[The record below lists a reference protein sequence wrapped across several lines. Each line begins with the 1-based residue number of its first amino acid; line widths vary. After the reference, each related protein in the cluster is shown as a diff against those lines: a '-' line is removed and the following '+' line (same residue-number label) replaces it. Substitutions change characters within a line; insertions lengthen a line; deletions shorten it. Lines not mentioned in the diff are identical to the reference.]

1 MRNFTLLFLFLF
13 LSWAAIG
20 QSGWTQV
27 DSGLT
32 TGTGIGQIS
41 VGMNDNTALWGLA
54 VDDEG
59 GIVDAF
65 TRSTDGGN
73 TWEAGA
79 FDAGDGLSQLFA
91 FDADVCWAL
100 FNTGATQGIYKTE
113 DGGATWIKKGGVYG
127 ASSFANVLHFFNNMD
142 GFAQGD
148 AVDGYFELYTT
159 TDGGEIWTR
168 VPEANIPPQI
178 EDDEWGIT
186 GNYCA
191 VGDHI
196 WYGTN
201 KGRIFRSTDKGY
213 NWDVSV
219 TTLMDGD
226 NPATVNN
233 LMFDELNGIA
243 YKSYLNLG
251 FEEQFNVTTDGGV
264 TWTDLFPGGT
274 NYARYLYH
282 VPGTENTV
290 IGSAGA
296 PSDAGMGISISTDGG
311 ASWEVISEGYSFL
324 ASAWLDLETGWCGT
338 ETTFNRSVGGVYIYG
353 NPPAPFGLEAT
364 VDVLDVMLTWNG
376 PAPSNFSDDF
386 ESHEDFAIDFTPWTN
401 IDVDGSETYGME
413 EIDWPNEYAP
423 QAFIIF
429 NPSMTTP
436 ATEDIVPHS
445 GDKIAAC
452 FAAVPSPTNDDWMIS
467 PQVMVESGSEVSFW
481 AKSYTDEYGLERFN
495 VGVSTTDTDPGSFTI
510 ISASPYE
517 EAPVE
522 DWTEFTYSLAGY
534 EGEVVYVAIQCVS
547 DDAFILLIDDFSI
560 GTAKASFVHNENTAV
575 VGSAVRD
582 FSFTEKHE
590 QPENTAVTS
599 VRGTSA
605 LELLGYNVYRDGSKI
620 NSETVETEEYTD
632 TDVQIG
638 SVEYYVTAVYTGG
651 ESDPSDTA
659 FVIITDIFDN
669 TENTLKLYPN
679 PAYDVLTIESSQN
692 MQVITITNSVG
703 QMVYRNQIDAART
716 RLNISEYQSGV
727 YFVQIDTDNGTTTQK
742 IIIE

>member
-27 DSGLT
+27 DSGLP
-32 TGTGIGQIS
+32 TGKGIGQIS
-41 VGMNDNTALWGLA
+41 VGMDDNTALWGLP
-54 VDDEG
+54 VNNDG
-59 GIVDAF
+59 SIHDAF
-65 TRSTDGGN
+65 TRSIDGGN
-73 TWEAGA
+73 TWEAGT
-79 FDAGDGLSQLFA
+79 FNAGDGLSQLFA

-100 FNTGATQGIYKTE
+100 FNTGATQGLYKTV
-113 DGGATWIKKGGVYG
+113 DGGATWVKKGGVYG
-127 ASSFANVLHFFNNMD
+127 ASSFANVMHFFDDMN

-159 TDGGEIWTR
+159 TDGGENWTR

-178 EDDEWGIT
+178 ESDEWGIT

-219 TTLMDGD
+219 TTLLDGD
-226 NPATVNN
+226 NPATVNS
-233 LMFDELNGIA
+233 LMYDELNGIA
-243 YKSYLNLG
+243 FKSYLNLG
-251 FEEQFNVTTDGGV
+251 FEEQLNVTTDGGV
-264 TWTDLFPGGT
+264 TWTDLFPAGT
-274 NYARYLYH
+274 NYARYIYH
-282 VPGTENTV
+282 VPGTDNTV
-290 IGSAGA
+290 IGSAGT

-338 ETTFNRSVGGVYIYG
+338 ETTFNRSVGGVYIFG

-364 VDVLDVMLTWNG
+364 VDVLDVYLTWLAPGAGSTEELIYDNG
-376 PAPSNFSDDF
+376 IATGAYSWDGYTLSSHMSPSGPCKVLAMKFFTTIDPGDNTFNATLFEWAGSEPGTDIIYQEPATAVEEDWMEVDISAQNIMFTGDFVVGFGSINETTYVGYDENLDNGRSWDFDNTGEFWEAWNEAYLIRAIVEYEDGKVAEIGGSLSTQNTTVSRSFSKIA
-386 ESHEDFAIDFTPWTN
+386 HPRGVTN
-401 IDVDGSETYGME
+401 IQTVDPIS
-413 EIDWPNEYAP
+413 NR
-423 QAFIIF
+423 
-429 NPSMTTP
+429 S
-436 ATEDIVPHS
+436 ATE
-445 GDKIAAC
+445 
-452 FAAVPSPTNDDWMIS
+452 
-467 PQVMVESGSEVSFW
+467 
-481 AKSYTDEYGLERFN
+481 
-495 VGVSTTDTDPGSFTI
+495 
-510 ISASPYE
+510 
-517 EAPVE
+517 
-522 DWTEFTYSLAGY
+522 
-534 EGEVVYVAIQCVS
+534 
-547 DDAFILLIDDFSI
+547 
-560 GTAKASFVHNENTAV
+560 
-575 VGSAVRD
+575 
-582 FSFTEKHE
+582 
-590 QPENTAVTS
+590 
-599 VRGTSA
+599 

-620 NSETVETEEYTD
+620 NSEVVEVEEYTD
-632 TDVQIG
+632 TEVPIG

-659 FVIITDIFDN
+659 FVIITDIYDN

-692 MQVITITNSVG
+692 IQLITITNSVG

-727 YFVQIDTDNGTTTQK
+727 YFVQIETDNGTTTQK